1 MTEKVAERATQ
12 MLSLNCF
19 MILAIVLFTT
29 ICIANPIDDRSDD
42 RKASGLTNYDQRQTG
57 KYNLHVN
64 IKDVQFFAISDSLA
78 GIGGDYESDY
88 GDYAPLESE
97 DSDYDISHLTVNPIF
112 AFLGSKP
119 TKPPTTTTNITSSS
133 LKPDPMKVEETT
145 TTTKKSVTTE
155 ASTTDAS
162 TSIKQ
167 DIESESKTTTKKP
180 QQMIT
185 SPPKVNE
192 TIDYE
197 EIPVEV
203 LYYRNQIQKDPS
215 ISSNNGKRRHHDVG
229 NRSKNNKRQPSVV
242 IIDGHGRN
250 SNVKVLSDHPSPAS
264 APMVKIC
271 GRGEFRDNLGRCRVR
286 GLFKRNANHPM
297 RVPGL

>member
-1 MTEKVAERATQ
+1 
-12 MLSLNCF
+12 MLLLKF
-19 MILAIVLFTT
+19 MVLAMAS
-29 ICIANPIDDRSDD
+29 ICIANPIENSKDD

-119 TKPPTTTTNITSSS
+119 TSPKPSTTTTTAATESTT
-133 LKPDPMKVEETT
+133 LKPDPIKVQETT
-145 TTTKKSVTTE
+145 TTSKTSVNNQP
-155 ASTTDAS
+155 STTDA
-162 TSIKQ
+162 TVSIKQ
-167 DIESESKTTTKKP
+167 DIESESKPDSTSTNKITTTSETTKKP
-180 QQMIT
+180 
-185 SPPKVNE
+185 SLPPKVNE

-203 LYYRNQIQKDPS
+203 LYYRNQAQKEQQA
-215 ISSNNGKRRHHDVG
+215 KRRHDNGNLIG
-229 NRSKNNKRQPSVV
+229 NRSKNNKRQPAVVV
-242 IIDGHGRN
+242 IDDYGRN
-250 SNVKVLSDHPSPAS
+250 SNVKILSDNSAPAS
-264 APMVKIC
+264 VPMVKIC
-271 GRGEFRDNLGRCRVR
+271 GRGEFRDQLGRCRVR
-286 GLFKRNANHPM
+286 SLLKRDANQHHV

>member
-1 MTEKVAERATQ
+1 MA
-12 MLSLNCF
+12 S
-19 MILAIVLFTT
+19 
-29 ICIANPIDDRSDD
+29 ICIANPIDNTKDD

-119 TKPPTTTTNITSSS
+119 TSPKPPTTTTTT
-133 LKPDPMKVEETT
+133 LKPDPMKVQETT
-145 TTTKKSVTTE
+145 TTSKTSVNNQQPT
-155 ASTTDAS
+155 TTDAAI
-162 TSIKQ
+162 SIKQ
-167 DIESESKTTTKKP
+167 DIESESKPDSTTTIKPPSSETTKKP
-180 QQMIT
+180 PQTIT
-185 SPPKVNE
+185 TPPKVNE

-203 LYYRNQIQKDPS
+203 LYYRNQIQKDQQA
-215 ISSNNGKRRHHDVG
+215 KRRHDNNGNLG
-229 NRSKNNKRQPSVV
+229 NRSKNNKRQPAVVV
-242 IIDGHGRN
+242 IDDYGRN
-250 SNVKVLSDHPSPAS
+250 SNVKILSDNSAPAS
-264 APMVKIC
+264 VPMVKIC
-271 GRGEFRDNLGRCRVR
+271 GRGEFRDQLGRCRVR
-286 GLFKRNANHPM
+286 SLLKRDANQHHV